1 MQKKLYLNQKFT
13 KFINNKNF
21 EFDRS
26 KILKVLSSDLL
37 EDAYKTIS
45 KWQKY
50 QPTPLESLNKL
61 REELNLKNIF
71 YKDESKRFGLK
82 SFKALGGAYAVE
94 KMTKGKKDVT
104 VSTATAGN
112 HGKSV
117 AWGAKNLGLDC
128 KIFISEN
135 VSKTRAEEMRNLSA
149 EVIRVKG
156 NYDNSLNVC
165 KKESKKNNWEIIQ
178 DVAWPDYELVPKLT
192 MAGYSIMIKEISV
205 QTNEYITHIFLQAG
219 VGGMAA
225 GLIAG
230 VAEYFK
236 KVPKIIIVEPD
247 NANCVMQSIENNTP
261 TRVDIRKESIM
272 GGMSCGE
279 VSIVPWQILKN
290 SVNNCIS
297 VSDKF
302 VALTVAMLADKMLS
316 DVSIVGGE
324 CSTPGVTSLI
334 SCCNNEETRSAL
346 EINENSN
353 ILLIG
358 CEGSA
363 DVELYKKLLN
373 EGKQLIELYEKIK

>member
-1 MQKKLYLNQKFT
+1 MQKNLYLNQKFT
-13 KFINNKNF
+13 KFINNENF

-26 KILKVLSSDLL
+26 KILKILNSDLL

-61 REELNLKNIF
+61 SNELKLKNIF

-94 KMTKGKKDVT
+94 KITKGKKDVI

-117 AWGAKNLGLDC
+117 AWGAKNLGLNC

-135 VSKTRAEEMRNLSA
+135 VSETRAEEMRNLNA

-156 NYDNSLNVC
+156 NYEDSLNFC
-165 KKESKKNNWEIIQ
+165 KEESKKNNWEIIQ

-192 MAGYSIMIKEISV
+192 MAGYSTIIKEISF

-225 GLIAG
+225 GLVAG
-230 VAEYFK
+230 VANYFK
-236 KVPKIIIVEPD
+236 KVPKIIIVEPE

-261 TRVDIRKESIM
+261 TSVDIKKESIM

-279 VSIVPWQILKN
+279 VSLVPWQILKN
-290 SVNNCIS
+290 SVNNCVS

-302 VALTVAMLADKMLS
+302 VSQTVAMLADKVVC
-316 DVSIVGGE
+316 DISIEGGE
-324 CSTPGVTSLI
+324 CSTPGITSLI
-334 SCCNNEETRSAL
+334 SCCNNDETKNAL

-363 DVELYKKLLN
+363 D
-373 EGKQLIELYEKIK
+373 IELYQKLLSEGKKLI

>member
-1 MQKKLYLNQKFT
+1 MQKNLYLNQKFT
-13 KFINNKNF
+13 KFINNENF

-26 KILKVLSSDLL
+26 KILKILNSDLL

-61 REELNLKNIF
+61 SKELELKNIF

-94 KMTKGKKDVT
+94 KITKGRKDIT

-117 AWGAKNLGLDC
+117 AWGAKNLGLNC

-135 VSKTRAEEMRNLSA
+135 VSETRAEEMRNLNA

-156 NYDNSLNVC
+156 NYEDSLNVC
-165 KKESKKNNWEIIQ
+165 KEESKKNNWEIIQ
-178 DVAWPDYELVPKLT
+178 DVAWPNYELVPKLT
-192 MAGYSIMIKEISV
+192 MAGYSTMIKEISV

-225 GLIAG
+225 GVVAG
-230 VAEYFK
+230 VANYFK
-236 KVPKIIIVEPD
+236 KVPKIIIVEPE
-247 NANCVMQSIENNTP
+247 NANCVMKSIQNNTP
-261 TRVDIRKESIM
+261 TSVSIKKESIM
-272 GGMSCGE
+272 GGMSCGD
-279 VSIVPWQILKN
+279 VSLVPWQILKN

-302 VALTVAMLADKMLS
+302 VSQTVAMLADKVVS
-316 DVSIVGGE
+316 DISIVGGE
-324 CSTPGVTSLI
+324 CSTPGITSLI
-334 SCCNNEETRSAL
+334 SCCNNEKTKNVL

-363 DVELYKKLLN
+363 DMDLYNKLLIEGKKL
-373 EGKQLIELYEKIK
+373 I

>member
-1 MQKKLYLNQKFT
+1 MHKNLYLKQKFT
-13 KFINNKNF
+13 KFIYNKNF

-26 KILKVLSSDLL
+26 KILKILNSDFL

-61 REELNLKNIF
+61 SNELKLKNIF

-94 KMTKGKKDVT
+94 KITKGKKDVI

-117 AWGAKNLGLDC
+117 AWGAKNLGLNC

-135 VSKTRAEEMRNLSA
+135 VSETRAEEMRNLNA
-149 EVIRVKG
+149 DVIRVKG
-156 NYDNSLNVC
+156 NYEDSLNFC
-165 KKESKKNNWEIIQ
+165 KEESKKNNWEIIQ

-192 MAGYSIMIKEISV
+192 MAGYSTIIKEITV

-225 GLIAG
+225 GLVAG
-230 VAEYFK
+230 VANYFK
-236 KVPKIIIVEPD
+236 KVPKIIIVEPED
-247 NANCVMQSIENNTP
+247 ANCVMQSIENNTP
-261 TRVDIRKESIM
+261 TSVDIKKESIM

-279 VSIVPWQILKN
+279 VSLVPWQILKN
-290 SVNNCIS
+290 SVNNCVS

-302 VALTVAMLADKMLS
+302 VSQTVAMLADKIVC
-316 DVSIVGGE
+316 DISIEGGE
-324 CSTPGVTSLI
+324 CSTPGITSLI
-334 SCCNNEETRSAL
+334 SCCNNDETKSAL

-363 DVELYKKLLN
+363 D
-373 EGKQLIELYEKIK
+373 IELYQKLLSEGKKLI

>member
-1 MQKKLYLNQKFT
+1 MHKNLYLNQKFT
-13 KFINNKNF
+13 KFINNENF

-26 KILKVLSSDLL
+26 KILKILNSDLL

-61 REELNLKNIF
+61 SNELKLKNIF

-94 KMTKGKKDVT
+94 KITKGKKDVI

-117 AWGAKNLGLDC
+117 AWGAKNLGLNC

-135 VSKTRAEEMRNLSA
+135 VSETRAEEMRNLNA

-156 NYDNSLNVC
+156 NYENSLNVC

-192 MAGYSIMIKEISV
+192 MAGYSTMIKEISV

-225 GLIAG
+225 GLVAG
-230 VAEYFK
+230 VAHYFK
-236 KVPKIIIVEPD
+236 KVPKIIIVEPE

-261 TRVDIRKESIM
+261 TSVDIKKESIM
-272 GGMSCGE
+272 GGMSCGD
-279 VSIVPWQILKN
+279 VSLVPWQILKN
-290 SVNNCIS
+290 SVNNCVS

-302 VALTVAMLADKMLS
+302 VSQTVAMLADKVLS
-316 DVSIVGGE
+316 DISIEGGE
-324 CSTPGVTSLI
+324 CSTPGITSLI
-334 SCCNNEETRSAL
+334 SCCNNEETKSAL

-363 DVELYKKLLN
+363 DIDLYQKLLSEGKKL
-373 EGKQLIELYEKIK
+373 I